1 MIYFNGSSM
10 GTYQI
15 RSIINRYRIL
25 TENIDIVEKIYQD
38 SLEYDCWK
46 HISDKFPNY
55 NSPNSK
61 DHTDAV
67 DYVFDCIKTKNSD
80 NDWEML
86 TTQLKSKIS
95 DGIS

>member
-1 MIYFNGSSM
+1 MIYFNGGNM
-10 GTYQI
+10 
-15 RSIINRYRIL
+15 RDVINRYRIL
-25 TENIDIVEKIYQD
+25 TENIGIVEKIYQD
-38 SLEYDCWK
+38 SLDCDCWK
-46 HISDKFPNY
+46 HISDKFPDY

-67 DYVFDCIKTKNSD
+67 DYIFDCIKTKNSD

-86 TTQLKSKIS
+86 ETQLKTKIS

>member
-1 MIYFNGSSM
+1 M

-55 NSPNSK
+55 NLPNSK

-80 NDWEML
+80 KDWEML

-95 DGIS
+95 AGIS